1 MTNTFVN
8 QLNLLY
14 VEDEEVT
21 RNLLSKR
28 LVRMVNELYVAQ
40 DGEEG
45 FEKYL
50 EFKPDLILTDVT
62 MPKLDG
68 IAMSKKIREVD
79 AEIPIIVLSA
89 HSESSSL
96 LDAIENGITGYLLKP
111 INKDKLYT
119 LLESNAKT
127 IYLDKINKKQQ
138 KEIEEQ
144 KLILQNIINTEK
156 NILIVTDFKEIP
168 FVNNAFL
175 KFFNISSIEEF
186 KRRFEKIEDIF
197 IDYNGYV
204 HKNLIDNY
212 HDMNNIKFSDSFYK
226 MLNEIDDT
234 KKLVL
239 MLDSNLELKSF
250 CINISILDAKK
261 NLFLISLTDI
271 TEMTIAKNDSEYKA
285 YFDGLTKIYN
295 RNKFD
300 ELFSQELLRVQRYKH
315 ELSIAILDI
324 DHFKNFNDTFGH
336 LIGDEVLIMLAANL
350 KEKVRNTDIFARWGG
365 EEFVILFI
373 ETSLDNAVQS
383 ANKLREHISS
393 LKHKTAGGI
402 TASFGLTEYRDGDTL
417 ESLFNRC
424 DEALYIA
431 KENGRNR
438 VESK

>member
-1 MTNTFVN
+1 MNNSFIE

-21 RNLLSKR
+21 RKLLSKR
-28 LVRMVNELYVAQ
+28 LERMVNKLYIAE
-40 DGEEG
+40 DGNDG
-45 FEKYL
+45 YEKYL

-62 MPKLDG
+62 MPKLSG
-68 IAMSKKIREVD
+68 IEMSKKIREID
-79 AEIPIIVLSA
+79 SEIPIIVLSA

-111 INKDKLYT
+111 INKEKLYA

-127 IYLDKINKKQQ
+127 IYLDKVNKKQQ
-138 KEIEEQ
+138 KQIEEQ
-144 KLILQNIINTEK
+144 KVILQNIINSDK
-156 NILIVTDFKEIP
+156 NITIVTDFNKIP
-168 FVNNAFL
+168 FVNNSFL
-175 KFFNISSIEEF
+175 QFFDILSLDEF
-186 KRRFEKIEDIF
+186 KTKFEKIEDIF
-197 IDYNGYV
+197 ISHNGYI
-204 HKNLIDNY
+204 HKDLIKNHEDKN
-212 HDMNNIKFSDSFYK
+212 HIDFSKEFYK
-226 MLNEIDDT
+226 VLTELDDE
-234 KKLVL
+234 KRLVL
-239 MLDSNLELKSF
+239 MLDKFSELKSF
-250 CINISILDAKK
+250 SINISILDERK
-261 NLFLISLTDI
+261 NLFLLSLTDI
-271 TEMTIAKNDSEYKA
+271 TEMTISKNDSEYKA
-285 YFDGLTKIYN
+285 YYDGLTKIYN

-300 ELFSQELLRVQRYKH
+300 ELFSQELLRVKRYKH
-315 ELSIAILDI
+315 HLSIAILDI

-350 KEKVRNTDIFARWGG
+350 KEKVRNTDVFARWGG

-373 ETSLDNAVQS
+373 ETSLNNAIQS
-383 ANKLREHISS
+383 ANKLREHIFS
-393 LKHKTAGGI
+393 LKHKTAGSI